1 MILTTIL
8 IVLGNYKKFC
18 PDRSLGLCGYMCAD
32 MHRLISTQ
40 YPVLIGKLKWLI
52 VTETEFAT
60 PVYHRKLKRK
70 HLDRICEEKE

>member
-32 MHRLISTQ
+32 MHELMSTQ
-40 YPVLIGKLKWLI
+40 YPVLIG
-52 VTETEFAT
+52 
-60 PVYHRKLKRK
+60 
-70 HLDRICEEKE
+70 